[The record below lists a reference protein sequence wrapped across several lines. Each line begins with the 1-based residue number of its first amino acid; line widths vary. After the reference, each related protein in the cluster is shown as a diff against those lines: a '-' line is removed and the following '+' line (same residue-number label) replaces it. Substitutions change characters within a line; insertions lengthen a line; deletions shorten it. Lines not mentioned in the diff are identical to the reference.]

1 MKITKRQLKRIIR
14 EEKQK
19 LQELDFSGPAT
30 QTDAELYG
38 DDEEA
43 YIAKLDQLQAAI
55 RSAISIALQGKV
67 QIDIQDVEAA
77 CEQTILE
84 FYYG

>member
-1 MKITKRQLKRIIR
+1 MKITKQQLRRIIR

-38 DDEEA
+38 NDEEA
-43 YIAKLDQLQAAI
+43 YIAKLDELQAAL
-55 RSAISIALQGKV
+55 RSALSMATQGNV
-67 QIDIQDVEAA
+67 QIAIEDAEDA
-77 CEQTILE
+77 CEQTIQE